1 MDAKK
6 ILTANMDDIVF
17 DGRNKEYGAYVLR
30 QSYEKNIRRGVIGG
44 VLVFL
49 LIVFIPFI
57 SEKISSLRATD
68 MDEEVIVSLDLEAPP
83 PLNPD
88 EPPPPPPPEV
98 PPPPPPAK
106 PTIKYTPP
114 VVKADDEVIDE
125 EPPPFIEELEDIAIS
140 TKTQEGSEDGV
151 DLGILDEYGDG
162 PVAPPVVEAPPP
174 KEQIFDRVE
183 QMPQFG
189 SGDKELMEYLANNIK
204 YPAIARENGIQGTV
218 VVQFVVDKDGAITQP
233 TVVRG
238 IGGGCDEEALRV
250 VQGMP
255 NWSPG
260 RQQGRAVKV
269 KFTLPIRFRLE

>member
-1 MDAKK
+1 MDADK
-6 ILTANMDDIVF
+6 IMKAHMDDIVF

-30 QSYEKNIRRGVIGG
+30 KSYEKHIRNGVIGG
-44 VLVFL
+44 LFLFL
-49 LIVFIPFI
+49 LIVATPII
-57 SEKISSLRATD
+57 SDKIANLSARD
-68 MDEEVIVSLDLEAPP
+68 MDEEIIVSLELEAPP

-88 EPPPPPPPEV
+88 EPPPPPPPDI

-125 EPPPFIEELEDIAIS
+125 DPPPFIEELQDIAIS
-140 TKTQEGSEDGV
+140 TKTQEGNEDGV
-151 DLGILDEYGDG
+151 DLGILDAYGDG
-162 PVAPPVVEAPPP
+162 PIAPPVVEAPPP
-174 KEQIFDRVE
+174 KEQVFDRVE

-189 SGDKELMEYLANNIK
+189 SGDKELMEYLAKNIK

-218 VVQFVVDKDGAITQP
+218 VVQFVVDKDGSITQP
-233 TVVRG
+233 QVVRG

-250 VQGMP
+250 VKGMP
-255 NWSPG
+255 KWQPG
-260 RQQGRAVKV
+260 KQQGREVKV

>member
-1 MDAKK
+1 MEANK

-30 QSYEKNIRRGVIGG
+30 RSYEKNIRNGVIGG
-44 VLVFL
+44 MFIFL
-49 LIVFIPFI
+49 LIVGIPFI
-57 SEKISSLRATD
+57 SNTIASLRGEVV
-68 MDEEVIVSLDLEAPP
+68 EEEIIVSLELEAPP

-88 EPPPPPPPEV
+88 EPPPPPPPDI

-106 PTIKYTPP
+106 PTIRYTPP
-114 VVKADDEVIDE
+114 IVKADDEVVDE
-125 EPPPFIEELEDIAIS
+125 EPPPFIDDLADIAIS
-140 TKTQEGSEDGV
+140 TKTQEGSDDGV
-151 DLGILDEYGDG
+151 DLGILDDYGDG

-189 SGDKELMEYLANNIK
+189 SGDKELLEYLSKNIK

-218 VVQFVVDKDGAITQP
+218 VVQFVVDKDGSIQSP
-233 TVVRG
+233 QVVRS

-250 VQGMP
+250 VKGMP
-255 NWSPG
+255 KWQPG
-260 RQQGRAVKV
+260 KQQGREVKV

>member
-1 MDAKK
+1 MDADK
-6 ILTANMDDIVF
+6 IMKAHMDDIVF

-30 QSYEKNIRRGVIGG
+30 KSYEKHIRNGVIGG
-44 VLVFL
+44 LFLFL
-49 LIVFIPFI
+49 LIVATPII
-57 SEKISSLRATD
+57 SDKIANLSARD
-68 MDEEVIVSLDLEAPP
+68 MDEEIIVSLELEAPP

-88 EPPPPPPPEV
+88 EPPPPPPPDI

-125 EPPPFIEELEDIAIS
+125 DPPPFIEELQDIAIS
-140 TKTQEGSEDGV
+140 TKTQEGNEDGV
-151 DLGILDEYGDG
+151 DLGILDAYGDG
-162 PVAPPVVEAPPP
+162 PIAPPVVEAPPP
-174 KEQIFDRVE
+174 KEQVFDRVE

-189 SGDKELMEYLANNIK
+189 SGDKELMEYLAKNIK

-218 VVQFVVDKDGAITQP
+218 VVQFVVDKDGSITQP
-233 TVVRG
+233 QVVRG

-250 VQGMP
+250 VRGMP
-255 NWSPG
+255 KWQPG
-260 RQQGRAVKV
+260 KQQGREVKV

>member
-1 MDAKK
+1 MEANK

-30 QSYEKNIRRGVIGG
+30 RSYEKHIRNGVIGG
-44 VLVFL
+44 MLLFL
-49 LIVFIPFI
+49 LIVGIPFI
-57 SEKISSLRATD
+57 SNTIASLRGDTA
-68 MDEEVIVSLDLEAPP
+68 EEEIIVSLELEAPP

-88 EPPPPPPPEV
+88 EPPPPPPPDI

-114 VVKADDEVIDE
+114 VVKADDEVIEE

-151 DLGILDEYGDG
+151 DLGILDDYGDG

-189 SGDKELMEYLANNIK
+189 SGDKELLEYLSKNIK

-218 VVQFVVDKDGAITQP
+218 VVQFVVGKDGSIQSP
-233 TVVRG
+233 QVVRS

-250 VQGMP
+250 VKGMP
-255 NWSPG
+255 KWQPG
-260 RQQGRAVKV
+260 KQQGRAVKV